1 MTATFNRLSD
11 LLSAMRARAAA
22 TPAAADPRLRAA
34 TLAMAHFGADFT
46 MGQPAAVNVAALAF
60 AMPRLRV
67 HELRAP
73 VPEIVAETDLHAL
86 PGEPPALLRGGA
98 VLLEVGDLEHET
110 LVGALPFADGG
121 WQRTVCLGAYLLEG
135 TWYLVGL
142 GHPDGI
148 IVSRWRPR
156 WGEADVSAGVVAR
169 AEGDLLV
176 GDVEGYDDWGRD
188 AARALVVLGLLL
200 DAVESPLRVADEG
213 PRLAGRTK
221 SGESRPARAW
231 SVSRIY
237 LAPRPRP
244 EVHEGG
250 GEGKAREGRELEPVR
265 VRGFLRRQPHG
276 PGGRERRWIYVAEHA
291 ARRWV
296 APRPARVVVGW
307 APRKGRR

>member
-1 MTATFNRLSD
+1 MSFLRLSA
-11 LLSAMRARAAA
+11 LLSAMRAKAAA
-22 TPAAADPRLRAA
+22 VPDVGDPRLRAA
-34 TLAMAHFGADFT
+34 ALAMAHFGAELT
-46 MGQPAAVNVAALAF
+46 ATQPACVNVAALCL

-73 VPEIVAETDLHAL
+73 VPEVVAETDLHAL
-86 PGEPPALLRGGA
+86 PGDPPALLRGP
-98 VLLEVGDLEHET
+98 VLLEVDDPEHET
-110 LVGALPFADGG
+110 LVGALPFHGGG
-121 WQRTVCLGAYLLEG
+121 WQRTVCLGAYQLEG

-142 GHPDGI
+142 GHPDGV

-156 WGEADVSAGVVAR
+156 WGEADVSAGVVPR
-169 AEGDLLV
+169 AESDLLV
-176 GDVEGYDDWGRD
+176 GEVEGYDDWGRD

-221 SGESRPARAW
+221 SGESRSARAW

-244 EVHEGG
+244 EVHEGDG
-250 GEGKAREGRELEPVR
+250 AGEAPEGRELQPVR
-265 VRGFLRRQPHG
+265 VRGFLRRQPYG

-296 APRPARVVVGW
+296 APTPARVVVGW
-307 APRKGRR
+307 APRAKPRR